1 MSQPVKENLTETV
14 FKFRL
19 HSAYLIRF
27 GSTVTQIGTI
37 FQDFYQLYSSDARA
51 VDLGSSAKM

>member
-19 HSAYLIRF
+19 HWAYLIRF